1 MKRCCKKVS
10 ITNLG
15 LITAAVIECL
25 NPSKKRKRR
34 DTIYMFRGYLAGVSK
49 GRVIRHL
56 RSKDEVFYD
65 VCHRIAKDLQT
76 DIMNG
81 NLQLTIPKIR
91 ERVDAGSGKTRK
103 ITILNIRH
111 LLLDHVAVKGMDEL
125 VRRIGITQV
134 SSIKGRGAH
143 YGKKFIEKWL
153 RGNKPPKYAV
163 KLDIKDFYGSI
174 DKAVSHNWF
183 TRRIK
188 NPGLLWLIDSLVGV
202 IEKGIPIGSFLSQT
216 IANLYL
222 SDVWHYAKEHL
233 TYSRKSSSRY
243 RADKTVHAV
252 KHCLFYMDDM
262 LFLGTNKRRLK
273 SACKAIVAFIEN
285 TLRLKVKSDWQIHK
299 ISVNHP
305 IDIMG
310 FRFSHNLTTLR
321 KRVFRL
327 ARRSILRAKRKVRS
341 LKFCARLMSYKGYM
355 DYTASKTVLYKLNAV
370 KFFQK
375 ASNLISAYAPA
386 C

>member
-1 MKRCCKKVS
+1 M
-10 ITNLG
+10 
-15 LITAAVIECL
+15 E
-25 NPSKKRKRR
+25 
-34 DTIYMFRGYLAGVSK
+34 
-49 GRVIRHL
+49 
-56 RSKDEVFYD
+56 E
-65 VCHRIAKDLQT
+65 
-76 DIMNG
+76 
-81 NLQLTIPKIR
+81 LT
-91 ERVDAGSGKTRK
+91 
-103 ITILNIRH
+103 
-111 LLLDHVAVKGMDEL
+111 
-125 VRRIGITQV
+125 RRIGVTQV

-153 RGNKPPKYAV
+153 RNNKSLKYAV
-163 KLDIKDFYGSI
+163 KLDIKDFYGSLDI
-174 DKAVSHNWF
+174 TLLLLWIS
-183 TRRIK
+183 RRIK
-188 NPGLLWLIDSLVGV
+188 NTKLLWLISSLLGV
-202 IEKGIPIGSFLSQT
+202 IPKGLPIGSFLSQT
-216 IANLYL
+216 IANIYL
-222 SDVWHYAKEHL
+222 SDIWHYAKERL
-233 TYSRKSSSRY
+233 IYRRNLSRSGNY
-243 RADKTVHAV
+243 HKTMHAV

-285 TLRLKVKSDWQIHK
+285 TLHLKVKSDWQIHK

-327 ARRSILRAKRKVRS
+327 ARRSIIRAKRKVRS
-341 LKFCARLMSYKGYM
+341 LKFCVRLMSYKGYM

-375 ASNLISAYAPA
+375 ASNLISVYAPA

>member
-10 ITNLG
+10 ITDLG

-34 DTIYMFRGYLAGVSK
+34 DTIYMFRKYLTGVSR

-56 RSKDEVFYD
+56 RDKDEVFYD

-76 DIMNG
+76 DLMNG

-91 ERVDAGSGKTRK
+91 DRVDAGSGKTRK

-111 LLLDHVAVKGMDEL
+111 LLLDHVVVKCMDEL

-134 SSIKGRGAH
+134 SSIKSRGAH

-153 RGNKPPKYAV
+153 RGNKSLKYAV

-174 DKAVSHNWF
+174 DKVALHRWF
-183 TRRIK
+183 TRHIK

-233 TYSRKSSSRY
+233 CYSRKSSSRH
-243 RADKTVHAV
+243 RVTKSVHAV

-262 LFLGTNKRRLK
+262 LFLGTNKRKLK
-273 SACKAIVAFIEN
+273 AACKNIIKFVK
-285 TLRLKVKSDWQIHK
+285 TSLKLTVKSDWQIHE
-299 ISVNHP
+299 ISFDHP
-305 IDIMG
+305 VDIMG
-310 FRFSHNLTTLR
+310 YRFTNAVTTVR

-327 ARRSILRAKRKVRS
+327 ARRMFIRASRGVHS
-341 LKFCARLMSYKGYM
+341 VSFCRRLMSYKGYT
-355 DYTASKTVLYKLNAV
+355 DSSSSKTVLYKLNAV

-375 ASNLISAYAPA
+375 ASNLISAHA
-386 C
+386 

>member
-10 ITNLG
+10 ITDLG

-25 NPSKKRKRR
+25 NPGKKRKRR
-34 DTIYMFRGYLAGVSK
+34 DTIYMFRKYLSGVSK
-49 GRVIRHL
+49 GQVIRHL
-56 RSKDEVFYD
+56 RDKDEVFYD

-76 DIMNG
+76 DLMSG

-91 ERVDAGSGKTRK
+91 DRVDAGSGKTRK

-111 LLLDHVAVKGMDEL
+111 LLLDHVAVKCMDEL
-125 VRRIGITQV
+125 VRRIGVTQV

-153 RGNKPPKYAV
+153 RGNKSLKYAV

-174 DKAVSHNWF
+174 DKGALHRWLVRH
-183 TRRIK
+183 IK
-188 NPGLLWLIDSLVGV
+188 NPGLLWLIDSLIGV

-216 IANLYL
+216 IANIYL

-233 TYSRKSSSRY
+233 SYNRKSASRL
-243 RADKTVHAV
+243 RITKPVHAV

-273 SACKAIVAFIEN
+273 KACKAIVTFIEN
-285 TLRLKVKSDWQIHK
+285 TLHLKVKSDWQIHG
-299 ISVNHP
+299 ISTDHP
-305 IDIMG
+305 VDIMG
-310 FRFSHNLTTLR
+310 FRFSHNITTLR

-327 ARRSILRAKRKVRS
+327 ARRSIIRAKRKVRS

-355 DYTASKTVLYKLNAV
+355 DYTSSKTVLYKLNAV

-375 ASNLISAYAPA
+375 ASNLISAHA
-386 C
+386 

>member
-1 MKRCCKKVS
+1 MKRCCKKAS
-10 ITNLG
+10 ITDLG
-15 LITAAVIECL
+15 LITAAVLECL
-25 NPSKKRKRR
+25 NPGKKRKRR
-34 DTIYMFRGYLAGVSK
+34 DTIHMFRGYLHGVSK
-49 GRVIRHL
+49 GQVIHHL
-56 RSKDEVFYD
+56 RSKDEVFYE
-65 VCHRIAKDLQT
+65 VCNRIAKDLQT
-76 DIMNG
+76 DLMNR
-81 NLQLTIPKIR
+81 NLKLTIPKIR
-91 ERVDAGSGKTRK
+91 DRVDAGSGKTRK

-111 LLLDHVAVKGMDEL
+111 LLLDHVAVKCMGEL
-125 VRRIGITQV
+125 VRRIGVTQV

-153 RGNKPPKYAV
+153 RVNNSPRYAV

-174 DKAVSHNWF
+174 DKDILHNWF
-183 TRRIK
+183 SRHIK
-188 NPGLLWLIDSLVGV
+188 NPGLLWLIDSLIGV

-216 IANLYL
+216 IANIYL
-222 SDVWHYAKEHL
+222 SGVWHYAKEHL
-233 TYSRKSSSRY
+233 TYNRKSASRY
-243 RADKTVHAV
+243 RVDKIVRPV

-273 SACKAIVAFIEN
+273 SACKSIVEFIEH
-285 TLRLKVKSDWQIHK
+285 TLHLKVKSDWQIHK
-299 ISVNHP
+299 ISLNHP

-327 ARRSILRAKRKVRS
+327 ARRSIIRAKRKVHS
-341 LKFCARLMSYKGYM
+341 LKFCARLMSYKGHL